1 MANEL
6 QSTVLQNT
14 EEEDAFKIEDF
25 ARNLLSHWVL
35 ILASIVIALCIATFY
50 ILRTTPTYTR
60 SAALLI
66 KSDDG
71 KNGGSALSSISQDIQ
86 SFGIIGS
93 RSNINNEILT
103 ISAPII
109 MQEVV
114 KRLHLDVQMSYE
126 DGLHTEP
133 LYDQSPITL
142 LLPQASDDMACS
154 FKMRLLPDKTADLYD
169 FTCDKGTTDKH
180 IRVKMG
186 TLARTPV
193 GLVVIQSTEYWAK
206 AYPFI
211 EDKEITIT
219 KYPLDVTSRIYSSKL
234 SVALSD
240 KESTIINLSIND
252 ESKQRADDV
261 LYKLIDVYN
270 EQWIK
275 DRNRVAEN
283 TFEFITERLN
293 TLSKE
298 LGDVDQKI
306 SDYKSEAMLPD
317 VDAASNMYM
326 TQSSKNYDQ
335 ILNLRNQLSV
345 ARYIR
350 EYLADKSKNGQYLP
364 SNTGIGSTGIEK
376 MIADYNKTVTSRND
390 LLVNSSENSPLVQKF
405 NTEIALQKQTIMHS
419 LDNLTAQLQSQIGN
433 WESTNSQTNEKLAQ
447 APQQVKKLLSVG
459 RQQKVKE
466 ALYIYLLQKRE
477 ENELSKTYTAWN
489 TRIIQPPMGSNFP
502 SSPREKMIYLIAL
515 ALGFCIPAGLLFL
528 RDSMNHKVRGRADL
542 EWMKTPII
550 GEIPLLTTK
559 KHWYNVRKDGVK
571 RAIFVKENCNDL
583 INEAFR
589 MLRTKLDYFKRSSTD
604 ANNKVFMITS
614 CNPAAGKSFI
624 TPNLAAVLSLK
635 NARVIAIDFDLRR
648 ASLSKI
654 FGNSSTGLTDF
665 LIGRTDNVEDVIMQK
680 SVDGSSF
687 DYIPVGII
695 PPNPAEL
702 LLSDRIKPMLERL
715 REQYDY
721 ILLDCPPIDI
731 VTDSTIIKD
740 YTDFT
745 LFVVRAGL
753 MDRRNLK
760 EVEDLYKNKTYKRMS
775 LILNGTPYVS
785 SLYGNYKY
793 GYTYGYKAGR
803 YGHKHYERNED
814 N

>member
-1 MANEL
+1 MVII
-6 QSTVLQNT
+6 QPT
-14 EEEDAFKIEDF
+14 E
-25 ARNLLSHWVL
+25 HWTK
-35 ILASIVIALCIATFY
+35 TF
-50 ILRTTPTYTR
+50 
-60 SAALLI
+60 
-66 KSDDG
+66 
-71 KNGGSALSSISQDIQ
+71 Q
-86 SFGIIGS
+86 
-93 RSNINNEILT
+93 
-103 ISAPII
+103 
-109 MQEVV
+109 
-114 KRLHLDVQMSYE
+114 
-126 DGLHTEP
+126 
-133 LYDQSPITL
+133 
-142 LLPQASDDMACS
+142 
-154 FKMRLLPDKTADLYD
+154 
-169 FTCDKGTTDKH
+169 
-180 IRVKMG
+180 
-186 TLARTPV
+186 
-193 GLVVIQSTEYWAK
+193 
-206 AYPFI
+206 FI
-211 EDKEITIT
+211 EGKEITVT
-219 KYPLDVTSRIYSSKL
+219 KYPLDITSRIYSSKL

-335 ILNLRNQLSV
+335 ILNLKNQLSV

-364 SNTGIGSTGIEK
+364 SNTGIGSTGIEN
-376 MIADYNKTVTSRND
+376 MIANYNKTVTSRND
-390 LLVNSSENSPLVQKF
+390 LLANSSENTPLVQKF

-502 SSPREKMIYLIAL
+502 SSPREKMIYLVAL
-515 ALGFCIPAGLLFL
+515 ALGFCIPAGILFL
-528 RDSMNHKVRGRADL
+528 RESMNHKVRGRADL

-550 GEIPLLTTK
+550 GEIPLLSTK
-559 KHWYNVRKDGVK
+559 NHWYNLRKNGVK
-571 RAIFVKENCNDL
+571 RAIYLKENCNDL

-604 ANNKVFMITS
+604 GNNKIFMITS
-614 CNPAAGKSFI
+614 FNPAAGKSFI
-624 TPNLAAVLSLK
+624 TPNLAAALSLK
-635 NARVIAIDFDLRR
+635 SGKVIAIDLDMRR
-648 ASLSKI
+648 ASLGKI
-654 FGNSSTGLTDF
+654 FGNPHTGLTDY
-665 LIGRTDNVEDVIMQK
+665 LTGRTNDIEDVILK
-680 SVDGSSF
+680 NSVDESSF
-687 DYIPVGII
+687 DYIPVGIL

-702 LLSDRIKPMLERL
+702 LLSDRIKEMFDKL
-715 REQYDY
+715 RERYDY

-760 EVEDLYKNKTYKRMS
+760 EVEALYKDNTYKRMA

-793 GYTYGYKAGR
+793 GYSYGYKAGR
-803 YGHKHYERNED
+803 YGHNIYKKDEN